1 MKKLGILILGWIIL
15 TSLVAWCSADTVG
28 PIVREESYLSSG
40 SKTADALILTGKGVL
55 KDIVLNTD
63 GTNNATIVVYD
74 GTSATGTTLFTGTCL
89 AANITC
95 VVSLN
100 RKVSIG
106 IYADITTA
114 GSLAY
119 TIGYRKD

>member
-1 MKKLGILILGWIIL
+1 MKKLGILILVWFIL
-15 TSLVAWCSADTVG
+15 TCMVAWCSADTVG
-28 PIVREESYLSSG
+28 TVTREESYLSSG
-40 SKTADALILTGKGVL
+40 NKTADALILTGKGVL

-63 GTNNATIVVYD
+63 GTNNAAIIIYD
-74 GTSATGTTLFTGTCL
+74 GTSATGTTIFTGTCL

-100 RKVSIG
+100 RRVSIG